1 MFSTDEISIQ
11 TINHLGLVAG
21 IIDDIGLEKI
31 INEVVGSDPRELITS
46 GQVVKGIILNGLGF
60 ASQPLYLFPKFF
72 EDKATEYLLGD
83 GIKAEYLNDDKIGRV
98 MDKLYEK
105 GLSSIF
111 LMIALAV
118 VQNYQLLTNFS
129 HLDSSSFS
137 VHGKYLINNLISS
150 KQEDEKSEEPAPITI
165 TKGYSRDHRPDL
177 KQFIIDLIVSGDGG
191 IPLFL
196 RVADRNEQDKVV
208 FGEIAVEYKSML
220 DFETMIVA
228 DSALY
233 TAKNL
238 QLMSS
243 MKWLSRVPLS
253 LGKAKEL
260 VNNVLE
266 KELTQSSILWIF
278 MERTGNNL
286 WRN

>member
-1 MFSTDEISIQ
+1 MFSTDDIQ
-11 TINHLGLVAG
+11 IKNINHLGLVAG

-31 INEVVGSDPRELITS
+31 INEVIGEDPRELITS
-46 GQVVKGIILNGLGF
+46 GQVVKGMILNGLGII
-60 ASQPLYLFPKFF
+60 SQPLYLFPKFF
-72 EDKATEYLLGD
+72 EDKPTEHLLGKE
-83 GIKAEYLNDDKIGRV
+83 IKAEYLNDDKIGRV

-111 LMIALAV
+111 LIIALSV
-118 VQNYQLLTNFS
+118 VHNYHLLTNFS

-150 KQEDEKSEEPAPITI
+150 KQDKEQEEEKSEEPVPITI

-196 RVADRNEQDKVV
+196 RVADGNEQDKVV
-208 FGEIAVEYKSML
+208 FGEIAVEYKSMI

-243 MKWLSRVPLS
+243 IKWLSRVPLS
-253 LGKAKEL
+253 LGKAK
-260 VNNVLE
+260 
-266 KELTQSSILWIF
+266 
-278 MERTGNNL
+278 
-286 WRN
+286 